1 MTSSPRLPIV
11 PCSALDLVCATR
23 RRLRSTA
30 RLPPISRTRL
40 CTISSDIASHRI
52 ASHRIVSHR
61 LTSHRLYPDLPHLP
75 HLPTSTS
82 PQPRTAPLSP
92 PNRQPPIRKASE
104 KVRPN
109 RGRGES

>member
-40 CTISSDIASHRI
+40 RTISSDIASHRI
-52 ASHRIVSHR
+52 ASHRIVSH
-61 LTSHRLYPDLPHLP
+61 LIASHHTVSTQIYQIYQIYHIYHIYPHPPAHNP
-75 HLPTSTS
+75 VQHPS
-82 PQPRTAPLSP
+82 PRPIVSRRFERRPR
-92 PNRQPPIRKASE
+92 K
-104 KVRPN
+104 
-109 RGRGES
+109 